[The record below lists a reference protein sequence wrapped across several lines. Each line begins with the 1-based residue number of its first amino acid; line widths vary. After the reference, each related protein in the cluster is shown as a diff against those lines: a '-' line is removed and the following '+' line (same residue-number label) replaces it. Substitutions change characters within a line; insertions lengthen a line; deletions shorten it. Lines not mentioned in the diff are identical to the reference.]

1 MFKKRILWITKGEIR
16 DGAVHGLGG
25 QWPPLDFKKKS

>member
-25 QWPPLDFKKKS
+25 AVAPPRF